1 MSTIVERDRV
11 EARTYLEDD
20 DRVHTDWC
28 VGGCKAELQ
37 EARWEGE
44 SSWSRLETEE
54 VVGRLEKM
62 FEIYD
67 VTVPEIDVILS
78 LNVWGLLFVI
88 NLQSLDQMRVMM
100 GWGWEQ

>member
-1 MSTIVERDRV
+1 M
-11 EARTYLEDD
+11 
-20 DRVHTDWC
+20 
-28 VGGCKAELQ
+28 
-37 EARWEGE
+37 
-44 SSWSRLETEE
+44 
-54 VVGRLEKM
+54 VGRLEKM

-100 GWGWEQ
+100 G